1 MTSWM
6 AKYDAIM
13 KGERN
18 KIVLDSTVLAISPQF
33 LLHN

>member
-13 KGERN
+13 KGEQN
-18 KIVLDSTVLAISPQF
+18 KIVLGTRDFPAVSAA
-33 LLHN
+33 